1 MNAPSPALF
10 FDTINAFHKSA
21 ALKAGVDLDLF
32 SAIGS
37 TPATAA
43 ELAQRCKASERG
55 IRILAD
61 YLSILGFLI
70 KEDGRYALTPDSAFF
85 LVRSSPAYCGSA
97 AGFLHAPSIAGCFDD
112 LAAAVRKGGTATT
125 EHGTIAP
132 EHPVWEEFARA
143 MGPMMIPPA
152 NGAAALVSLPQDRPV
167 RILDVAAGHGTYGIT
182 FARKNPLAQI
192 VALDWPN
199 VLKVAQENALAAGVG
214 DRFSTIAGDAF
225 TADLGSSYDAVLVPN
240 FLHHFNRA
248 DCVRFLRRVHDAL
261 KPGGQ
266 VVIVEF
272 IPNEDRITP
281 PPAAGFA
288 LVMLGTTPEG
298 DAYTFAEYQEMLAPA
313 GFKEAVCHQLPPSA
327 QAVVIA
333 RKEA

>member
-1 MNAPSPALF
+1 MPPSPALF

-21 ALKAGVDLDLF
+21 ALKAGIDLDLF
-32 SAIGS
+32 SAIGD

-43 ELAQRCKASERG
+43 ELAARCKASERG

-61 YLSILGFLI
+61 YLTILGFLE
-70 KEDGRYALTPDSAFF
+70 KHGDRYALTPDSAFF

-97 AGFLHAPSIAGCFDD
+97 AEFLHAPSIAGCFDD

-132 EHPVWEEFARA
+132 EHPVWEKFARA

-152 NGAAALVSLPQDRPV
+152 NGAAALVPLPQDRPT
-167 RILDVAAGHGTYGIT
+167 RILDIAAGHGTYGIT
-182 FARKNPLAQI
+182 FAQRNPLAQV

-199 VLKVAQENALAAGVG
+199 VLAVAQENARAAGLA
-214 DRFSTIAGDAF
+214 DRFSTITGDAF
-225 TADLGSSYDAVLVPN
+225 NTDLGGDYDAVLVPN

-248 DCVRFLRRVHDAL
+248 DCIRFLTRVHAAL
-261 KPGGQ
+261 RPGGQ
-266 VVIVEF
+266 IVIVEF
-272 IPNEDRITP
+272 IPNDDRVTP

-298 DAYTFAEYQEMLAPA
+298 DAYTFAEYAEMLSPV
-313 GFKEAVCHQLPPSA
+313 GFKNAVCHPLPPSA
-327 QAVVIA
+327 QAAIIA
-333 RKEA
+333 VK